1 MKQKRCAE
9 LQIPHSSPQTH

>member
-1 MKQKRCAE
+1 MKQNKCAE